1 MKMKDLKPHGY
12 KIIVFRV
19 EIKMNGV
26 KSVFA
31 ILNSDMAS
39 LLYKIKI
46 NLLSYP

>member
-1 MKMKDLKPHGY
+1 MQMKDLKPHCY